1 MLVSLEYPAVA
12 LPGDIPVWV
21 YQPPCYRSD
30 TAYPSIYLLH
40 GYPFDEGQ
48 WEELGA
54 FEIMDS
60 GYSDLNWPPVL
71 LVMPR
76 VPEPLFT
83 KTDGGPGS
91 YETELVEG
99 LVPFIDANFSTDP
112 QATHRA
118 LVGLSRGGVWA
129 LEVGLLHPEIFD
141 TVVALSPSLS
151 VNSARPPYDPMKIVQ
166 GEGPFPGQILV
177 SGGTAEPGFLKGI
190 RDFVSLMRT
199 HRVDHIF
206 FLTSGAHTAE
216 AWVDILD
223 QVLLFAVQG
232 INGGSYVPE
241 GEEYPEP

>member
-1 MLVSLEYPAVA
+1 
-12 LPGDIPVWV
+12 V

-30 TAYPSIYLLH
+30 TTYPSIYLLH

-54 FEIMDS
+54 FEILED

-83 KTDGGPGS
+83 RTDGGPGS

-99 LVPFIDANFSTDP
+99 LVPFIDANFSTDQ
-112 QATHRA
+112 QAAHRA

-129 LEVGLLHPEIFD
+129 LEVGLRHPEIFD

-166 GEGPFPGQILV
+166 DEGPFPSQILV
-177 SGGTAEPGFLKGI
+177 TGGTAEPGFLKGI
-190 RDFVSLMRT
+190 RDFVSLMRSN
-199 HRVDHIF
+199 RVDHIF
-206 FLTSGAHTAE
+206 LLTSGAHNAE
-216 AWVDILD
+216 AWMDILD
-223 QVLLFAVQG
+223 QVILFAVQG
-232 INGGSYVPE
+232 VNGELYVPE
-241 GEEYPEP
+241 VVEYP